1 MLPADFLTTLF
12 AGCDGLAVCLNHKAA
27 GKQKG
32 MISAWYTVEDGM
44 AARLI
49 AEANRLSSQS
59 RDVYFSTCPA
69 RKAPAINPDKCR
81 IRQQDVACIP
91 AYFMDV
97 DTSTD
102 EAKAGKRVPANIAQ
116 AVEALMQ
123 LPCSPSALVQ
133 SGHGI
138 HAYWLLD
145 QPAPP
150 SAAPAMRAFA
160 DAVAASIGFPELDTH
175 ATEPA
180 RILRVPGTMNYKNG
194 GMLPVRLLDEGTGE
208 RYSAAALDAFAAEHA
223 PAKPVASTPATTPAQ
238 PSDAPS
244 GYPTDAASML
254 AFIRQKCN
262 QDVRTLLDGDF
273 SRYNSVSEADM
284 ALCNHLAFWCR
295 CDATMMDGVFRLS
308 GLMRAKWDRR
318 QSGSTYGALTI
329 QKALSSCPHVY
340 GENLDTTR
348 VIDYGDSD
356 WPGKTPAPERP
367 ADRSPVGDP
376 RFADYEA
383 AYGRSYEGGVYGYA
397 SIHGNLY
404 QIKQDAEGNETR
416 IPLASFTPLIA
427 RQETLDD
434 GAEHSMRYVM
444 QGVAS
449 TGEVFP
455 PCAVTTEEFAG
466 MKWPGKFWGLAANIS
481 PGTTIRDKI
490 RYACQEASKAHARR
504 EIVYTAT
511 GWRDLTG
518 KPYYVTATGAIG
530 TTAAHV
536 ELEGGLERYAIE
548 ASTDLK
554 DAARASF
561 DLLNSY
567 PLRISAPLLGFM
579 YLAPLTA
586 FLDRAQC
593 PPSVTLWMQG
603 RTQSGKSTA
612 AGLFMSHFG
621 PGFCSSKNPPATF
634 HDSPAALH
642 RKAFLVK
649 DAPLLID
656 DYHPVGSRPERE
668 RMTATAQ
675 AMIRGWSNRSERA
688 RANSDR
694 TVQAPM
700 PPRGI
705 GLCTGEDVPEV
716 GESGVARLY
725 VLRMTREDKLPH
737 ERLDPLEANG
747 RRGVYA
753 AAMAGYIAQL
763 IPDASTLPGML
774 RDLWEQLRAQVNA
787 LTPDTGGDLTENA
800 AFLLLG
806 LHMAMRYFTAVEA
819 ITRAE
824 AEAVWKLAMA
834 AILESATNQAA
845 DLAETKPSTMFIN
858 ALRELL
864 ATEQARTD
872 DLHRVTQCTGFSPD
886 AMIGYHDEC
895 MYYLIPGTVYGKVRS
910 HLEASGTF
918 IPISDKE
925 LWRHLRDE
933 KLLQPD
939 KNNNPCKVKNIRGK
953 TQRLL
958 WLPRAVLIDHNEEEP
973 HE

>member
-1 MLPADFLTTLF
+1 MLPADFLTALF
-12 AGCDGLAVCLNHKAA
+12 EGCDGLAVCLNHKPA

-32 MISAWYTVEDGM
+32 MLSSWYTVADSM
-44 AARLI
+44 AAQLLADAKRLCD
-49 AEANRLSSQS
+49 QS

-69 RKAPAINPDKCR
+69 KKIPATYPDKCR
-81 IRQQDVACIP
+81 VRRQDVACIP

-97 DTSTD
+97 DTAADDT
-102 EAKAGKRVPANIAQ
+102 KARKRVPASVAQ

-123 LPCSPSALVQ
+123 LPCPPSALVE
-133 SGHGI
+133 SGHGL

-160 DAVAASIGFPELDTH
+160 DAVAAFIGFPELDTH

-194 GMLPVRLLDEGTGE
+194 GMLPVKHLDEGTGE
-208 RYSAAALDAFAAEHA
+208 RYSAAVLDSFSAEHA
-223 PAKPVASTPATTPAQ
+223 PTKSAASTASATPVQ
-238 PSDAPS
+238 PRDVPSD
-244 GYPTDAASML
+244 YPTDATSML
-254 AFIRQKCN
+254 DFIRQKAN
-262 QDVRTLLDGDF
+262 PKVRSLLDGDI
-273 SRYNSVSEADM
+273 RGYNSQSDADL

-295 CDATMMDGVFRLS
+295 CDAAMMDGVFRLS
-308 GLMRAKWDRR
+308 SLMRDKWDRR

-329 QKALSSCPHVY
+329 QKAISSCPHAY

-356 WPGKTPAPERP
+356 WPGETPAPERP
-367 ADRSPVGDP
+367 VDP
-376 RFADYEA
+376 RFAEYEA
-383 AYGRSYEGGVYGYA
+383 AYGRAYEGGVYGYA

-404 QIKQDAEGNETR
+404 QIKQDAEGTESR
-416 IPLASFTPLIA
+416 IPLSSFTPLIA

-449 TGEVFP
+449 TGEAFP
-455 PCAVTTEEFAG
+455 ICAVTTEEFAG

-481 PGTTIRDKI
+481 PGTTVRDKI
-490 RYACQEASKAHARR
+490 RYACQEASKGHARR

-511 GWRDLTG
+511 GWRNLTG
-518 KPYYVTATGAIG
+518 KPYYVTAAGAIG
-530 TTAAHV
+530 AASAHV
-536 ELEGGLERYAIE
+536 ELEGGLERYSVGE

-554 DAARASF
+554 AAARASF

-586 FLDRAQC
+586 FLDRVQC

-603 RTQSGKSTA
+603 RTQTGKSTA

-705 GLCTGEDVPEV
+705 GLCTGEDVPDV

-725 VLRMTREDKLPH
+725 VLRMTREDKLSH
-737 ERLDPLEANG
+737 DRLDPLNANG

-774 RDLWEQLRAQVNA
+774 RELWEQLRAQVNA

-806 LHMAMRYFTAVEA
+806 LHMALRYFTAVETV
-819 ITRAE
+819 TRPE
-824 AEAVWKLAMA
+824 AEAVWQLAMA
-834 AILESATNQAA
+834 AILEGATNQAA
-845 DLAETKPSTMFIN
+845 DLAETKPS
-858 ALRELL
+858 ALFLGALKELM
-864 ATEQARTD
+864 ATQAAQTHSLIDRQ
-872 DLHRVTQCTGFSPD
+872 HEYIPPEHM
-886 AMIGYHDEC
+886 AGYHDER
-895 MYYLIPGTVYGKVRS
+895 MFYLIPGTVYGMARS
-910 HLEASGTF
+910 HLESSGTF
-918 IPISDKE
+918 IPIGPKE
-925 LWRHLRDE
+925 LWKHLRDE

-939 KNNNPCKVKNIRGK
+939 TNNNPCKVKNISGK

-958 WLPRAVLIDHNEEEP
+958 WIPRTILIDHNEEDP
-973 HE
+973 YG

>member
-1 MLPADFLTTLF
+1 MLPADFLTALF
-12 AGCDGLAVCLNHKAA
+12 AGCEGLAVCLSHKSADQ
-27 GKQKG
+27 QKG
-32 MISAWYTVEDGM
+32 MRSRWYTMEDGM

-49 AEANRLSSQS
+49 ADAQHLCEQH

-69 RKAPAINPDKCR
+69 KKIPASNADMCR
-81 IRQQDVACIP
+81 VRRQDVSCIP

-97 DTSTD
+97 DTSAD
-102 EAKAGKRVPANIAQ
+102 EAKAGKRVPESVPQ
-116 AVEALMQ
+116 AVEALMS
-123 LPCSPSALVQ
+123 LPCPPSALVQ
-133 SGHGI
+133 SGHGL

-145 QPAPP
+145 QPASP

-160 DAVAASIGFPELDTH
+160 DAVARATGFPDLDTH

-180 RILRVPGTMNYKNG
+180 RILRVPGTMNYKHG
-194 GMLPVRLLDEGTGE
+194 GSLPVRLLDEGTGE
-208 RYSAAALDAFAAEHA
+208 HYTAAALDTFAAEHA
-223 PAKPVASTPATTPAQ
+223 PAKAALLTASTAPVRSAAAPSAYPADAGSMLDFIRVKGQQRTRDLLSGDTRGYGSH
-238 PSDAPS
+238 SDA
-244 GYPTDAASML
+244 DL
-254 AFIRQKCN
+254 
-262 QDVRTLLDGDF
+262 
-273 SRYNSVSEADM
+273 
-284 ALCNHLAFWCR
+284 ALCNDLAFWCR
-295 CDATMMDGVFRLS
+295 RDAALMDGVFRLS
-308 GLMRAKWDRR
+308 GLMRDKWDRR

-329 QKALSSCPHVY
+329 QKAISSCRNV
-340 GENLDTTR
+340 
-348 VIDYGDSD
+348 YGDSTAA
-356 WPGKTPAPERP
+356 PLTVSTAVNPAASE
-367 ADRSPVGDP
+367 SP
-376 RFADYEA
+376 FAEYEA
-383 AYGRSYEGGVYGYA
+383 AYGRACEGGVYGYA
-397 SIHGNLY
+397 SVHGNLY
-404 QIKQDAEGNETR
+404 QVKQDAEGNETR
-416 IPLASFTPLIA
+416 IPLSSFTPLIA

-434 GAEHSMRYVM
+434 GAAHSMRYVM
-444 QGVAS
+444 QGVSS
-449 TGEVFP
+449 TGESFP
-455 PCAVTTEEFAG
+455 ACAVTTEEFAS
-466 MKWPGKFWGLAANIS
+466 MKWPGKHWGLAANIS

-490 RYACQEASKAHARR
+490 RYACQEASKSHAQQ

-518 KPYYVTATGAIG
+518 TPCYVTAAGAIG
-530 TTAAHV
+530 EADAHV
-536 ELEGGLERYAIE
+536 ELEGGLERYALTSPE
-548 ASTDLK
+548 NEQA
-554 DAARASF
+554 AARASF
-561 DLLNSY
+561 ELLGSY

-586 FLDRAQC
+586 FLEKAQC

-675 AMIRGWSNRSERA
+675 TMIRGWSNRSERA

-705 GLCTGEDVPEV
+705 GLCTGEDVPDV

-737 ERLDPLEANG
+737 DRLDPLNTKG
-747 RRGVYA
+747 RQGLYA
-753 AAMAGYIAQL
+753 AAMAGYVSAL
-763 IPDASTLPGML
+763 IPEASALPGML
-774 RDLWEQLRAQVNA
+774 RDKWEELRAQVGA

-806 LHMAMRYFTAVEA
+806 LHMALRYFVSAGASTGTESEA
-819 ITRAE
+819 I
-824 AEAVWKLAMA
+824 WQQ
-834 AILESATNQAA
+834 AITAIVEGASNQAA
-845 DLAETKPSTMFIN
+845 DLAETKPSALFIS

-864 ATEQARTD
+864 ATQAAQTRSLTD
-872 DLHRVTQCTGFSPD
+872 HLQEYISPERM
-886 AMIGYHDEC
+886 AGYHDDQ
-895 MYYLIPGTVYGKVRS
+895 MFYFIPGAVYGMVRS
-910 HLEASGTF
+910 HLEARGAF
-918 IPISDKE
+918 ISISDKE

-933 KLLQPD
+933 KLLHAD
-939 KNNNPCKVKNIRGK
+939 KDMNPCKGKNISGK

-958 WLPRAVLIDHNEEEP
+958 WIHRSVLEGAPEP
-973 HE
+973 QPVNVTTPFEKGA